1 MSIMSSNGPA
11 LGPVCWIDFL
21 NIFTRGCMSHM
32 IYNAKK
38 LKMRI
43 FYTCRC
49 IRLPKKVNRQ
59 SWTFYENGELKDKK
73 ETKE

>member
-1 MSIMSSNGPA
+1 MI
-11 LGPVCWIDFL
+11 
-21 NIFTRGCMSHM
+21 HM

-49 IRLPKKVNRQ
+49 IRLPKKVNRL